1 MACCSCSPLLR
12 RSPALFPAASS
23 RTFSTTSPPSHNPSS
38 SIKPFSAA
46 DRLPHPETPAA
57 RPTYPGHV
65 PINLFQRALLAVGS
79 GVMGLVDTSRHG
91 ALRPSFLFVPLT
103 ARSNPT
109 PLNLTCTS
117 RTRHG
122 RRSLGND
129 LGPRLRT
136 RMRSTPSGR
145 RLLRERPRITEESID
160 VESLGKLEEGTFG
173 RAYYEW
179 LRRNKVTPD
188 TRDPVRYVDDPEL
201 AYLLQRYRESHDF
214 YHVLLGFG
222 VSLPAELVV
231 KWFELANFGLPVAFL
246 SSVLG
251 PLRMESDERRRLWRT
266 YGAWALQAGGKA
278 ECLIGVEWEREW
290 ETPIRELRERFGVEK
305 PPVGFRAWREEGRRL
320 RAEEG
325 RI

>member
-79 GVMGLVDTSRHG
+79 GVMGLVDTSRHDMVAVLSETTSG
-91 ALRPSFLFVPLT
+91 PFLQ
-103 ARSNPT
+103 
-109 PLNLTCTS
+109 
-117 RTRHG
+117 
-122 RRSLGND
+122 
-129 LGPRLRT
+129 RLRT